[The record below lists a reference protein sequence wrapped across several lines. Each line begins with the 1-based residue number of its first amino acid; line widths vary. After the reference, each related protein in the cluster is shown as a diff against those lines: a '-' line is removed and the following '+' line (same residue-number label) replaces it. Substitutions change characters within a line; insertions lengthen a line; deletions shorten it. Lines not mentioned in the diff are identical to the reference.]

1 MTRLLTVKDAIKVHE
16 ILAKAYAARL
26 KQIKV
31 ILDMNASRGVEIDGK
46 LVAVILVHISVNE
59 KSYVQSNVIYISGD
73 KDSVNKL
80 IIEQAEITELVAY
93 SESARDYL
101 QINNICEDIKHI
113 EVKNKRLLED
123 DKTYRYS
130 VEYLKNIRA
139 TKEVFD
145 MVNAL
150 DDRRMKFFNES
161 ESKKVGSY
169 LKECMTKHADGVYSF
184 KLLNEKY
191 CKDLLDEVRRVEY
204 KVNEDEPYAAQIP
217 EVVLKDRM
225 PEMFEAMKKMF
236 FEVVEP
242 LSVIAYG
249 VAPETLH
256 TAQVAKYDVGNT
268 SMGNW
273 HIDRD
278 SDVTLTVALSDTH
291 KGGGTVIKMYG
302 DGEEVVI
309 PQLPIGHA
317 LLFRGKNYMH
327 KGLPVTDGD
336 RNLLVFW
343 SEI

>member
-1 MTRLLTVKDAIKVHE
+1 MTRLLTIKDAIKVHE

-31 ILDMNASRGVEIDGK
+31 ILDMNASRGVEVDGK
-46 LVAVILVHISVNE
+46 LVAVILVHVSVNE
-59 KSYVQSNVIYISGD
+59 ESCTQSNVIYIAGD
-73 KDSVNKL
+73 RDSVNEL
-80 IIEQAEITELVAY
+80 MIEQTGITELVAY

-101 QINNICEDIKHI
+101 QMNDIGEEIKPI
-113 EVKNKRLLED
+113 EVENKRLLED
-123 DKTYRYS
+123 DKTYRYAR
-130 VEYLKNIRA
+130 EYLKNMRV

-150 DDRRMKFFNES
+150 GDRRMKFFDEG

-169 LKECMTKHADGVYSF
+169 LKECVTKHADGVYSF
-184 KLLNEKY
+184 KLLNEEY
-191 CKDLLDEVRRVEY
+191 CKELLDEVSRVEY

-217 EVVLKDRM
+217 EIVLKDRM
-225 PEMFEAMKKMF
+225 PEMFKTMEKMF

-309 PQLPIGHA
+309 PQLPVGHA

-327 KGLPVTDGD
+327 KGLPVTEGT